1 MSWIKDFFNSDEVKR
16 ALSGEYPTQEM
27 KSAEQMMVEWIQSQL
42 DENQT
47 FTINSEQYLEVWN
60 WFQSVELAWKKANMV
75 FTQDDN
81 GDLWIGEDD
90 KIDMP
95 DLYNDVTWR
104 PGIDLPFAKWTGNE
118 ETMTKYDKRTDT
130 NHEEIR
136 EGLRKAGYEVEDT
149 SWIGRGHVDL
159 MVRGDFRT
167 VMLEIK
173 YLDAKLT
180 DAERELHTK
189 FSGCGWHVVRTLE
202 QALDVMRKET
212 I

>member
-1 MSWIKDFFNSDEVKR
+1 
-16 ALSGEYPTQEM
+16 M
-27 KSAEQMMVEWIQSQL
+27 KTAEQMMCEWMESQL
-42 DENQT
+42 KDNQT
-47 FTINSEQYLEVWN
+47 FTINSEQYLNVWN
-60 WFQSVELAWKKANMV
+60 WFQECELVELKHNM
-75 FTQDDN
+75 
-81 GDLWIGEDD
+81 
-90 KIDMP
+90 IDMP
-95 DLYNDVTWR
+95 DLYDGSIGTSPSAPDNV
-104 PGIDLPFAKWTGNE
+104 IKWTGNE
-118 ETMTKYDKRTDT
+118 DAWKHAHAGGNMTKYDKRTDT

-180 DAERELHTK
+180 DAEKELHTK

>member
-1 MSWIKDFFNSDEVKR
+1 
-16 ALSGEYPTQEM
+16 M
-27 KSAEQMMVEWIQSQL
+27 KTAEQMMCEWM
-42 DENQT
+42 E
-47 FTINSEQYLEVWN
+47 SEIDQYGKVKLNAKKFYEIYN
-60 WFQSVELAWKKANMV
+60 WYQEVELAERKQNR
-75 FTQDDN
+75 
-81 GDLWIGEDD
+81 
-90 KIDMP
+90 IDIPGLYDGSLRLSSSAP
-95 DLYNDVTWR
+95 DYV
-104 PGIDLPFAKWTGNE
+104 IKWTGNE
-118 ETMTKYDKRTDT
+118 DAWKHAHAGGNMTKYDKRTDT

-180 DAERELHTK
+180 DAEKELHTK